1 MKRLQVILHYGDR
14 ALADFLPH
22 EIIERGLFHPLIEP
36 TPLPSISDPARGLEK
51 ALEQPVGA
59 SPPIPELLTRKMIS
73 RGITLLV
80 DDYTR
85 PNAHTRLLLPI
96 LLRLLS
102 EKYAVPAHL
111 INILIATGTHRSGG
125 EAELRRILGP
135 DQRKGMPVFWHDCDR
150 DNVEAGCVG
159 QHRIGIDRRAFST
172 DLLIALTDIDNHY
185 FAGVAGGPKM
195 LSPGISDRA
204 TIEFEHLQMFG
215 ECGFAPNVGLGILDG
230 NPIYEC
236 KKKTVSA
243 LLDALKKNNTDV
255 YCLAAITDPR
265 NDLVYLKGGEI
276 FAVHRDAAEAL
287 TNVWTATLEHKV
299 DIAVAG
305 AAHLG
310 LNVYHAGKGIH
321 AASRA
326 VRDGG
331 WILAAAPC
339 DGGIGDEEY
348 ITLLR
353 LARPIL
359 LRHQDKTKGIED
371 ALKAVC
377 DAVKIDFRIGK
388 QKAVDLFTILRRIGW
403 KHLHMVCDGVSEE
416 EKSLIPIE
424 FWGHEDELPEKR
436 IRDWLTRFAKDKT
449 VTVVDNPGYLIRVA

>member
-1 MKRLQVILHYGDR
+1 MNRTQAILHYGDR
-14 ALADFLPH
+14 VLEDFLPRG
-22 EIIERGLFHPLIEP
+22 IIERGLFHPILEP
-36 TPLPSISDPARGLEK
+36 TPLPPISDPARALEK

-59 SPPIPELLTRKMIS
+59 APSLPELLRRKALT

-96 LLRLLS
+96 LLRLLP
-102 EKYAVPAHL
+102 EKYAVPAHR
-111 INILIATGTHRSGG
+111 INILIATGTHRPAG
-125 EAELRRILGP
+125 EAELRKILGP
-135 DQRKGMPVFWHDCDR
+135 DLRGGMPVFWHDCDR
-150 DNVEAGCVG
+150 DNITAGRIG
-159 QHRIGIDRRAFST
+159 QHRIGIDRRAFSA

-195 LSPGISDRA
+195 LSPGIADRS

-215 ECGFAPNVGLGILDG
+215 ELGFAPNVGLGILDG
-230 NPIYEC
+230 NPVYEC

-265 NDLVYLKGGEI
+265 NNLVYLKGGEI
-276 FAVHRDAAEAL
+276 FSVHRDAAEAL
-287 TNVWTATLEHKV
+287 KGVWTATLEQKV
-299 DIAVAG
+299 DIAIAG

-321 AASRA
+321 AASHA

-339 DGGIGDEEY
+339 EGGIGDDEY

-359 LRHQDKTKGIED
+359 LRHKDKMKGIED

-377 DAVKIDFRIGK
+377 DAVRKDFRIGK
-388 QKAVDLFTILRRIGW
+388 QKAVDLFTILGTIGW
-403 KHLHMVCDGVSEE
+403 KHLHMVCNDVSEE
-416 EKSLIPIE
+416 EKSLLPIE
-424 FWGHEDELPEKR
+424 FWGHEDEPPEKR
-436 IRDWLTRFAKDKT
+436 IRDWLTRYAKDKT
-449 VTVVDNPGYLIRVA
+449 ITVVDNPGFLICVA